1 MKRILIFIVFFSLW
15 SNKIFPQS
23 NIELLETALENYAA
37 VYPWEKVYLHTDKPH
52 YFLNDTIWFKAYG
65 TLEVDSEKIYPT
77 LSVPLYVD
85 LIDSRFDRNIERS
98 IVKMVDGKGAG
109 DIVLP
114 RDLEPGIYTLR
125 AYTNWMNNFGIK
137 AYFTKDIHVG
147 EVGHGWNLPDF
158 DSQLHLGFYPEGGN
172 LIAGIENLLGFKA
185 SDEFGKGVDVS
196 GVIINSKGEAIQQFE
211 SDYLGMGKVKFLPER
226 DENYEVLVTPKNK
239 PSKKFELGRIVED
252 GHLLQIDALSDER
265 HLDIRV
271 FQNTS
276 NPPKELHLIAMR
288 KGGVAWKEKINLSDN
303 KSTFSIPKAIFQA
316 GLHKFSL
323 MDEETR
329 ILAERLVFL
338 FPQQAGKP
346 FFQTDKEIY
355 QPKEKVQ
362 LEIHVQDPSG
372 KGIEGDFSISI
383 LDGDQVFYSE
393 NTQNIYTYFLLD
405 SEVQGEVEN
414 PAYYFDP
421 NQENAEK
428 HLDNLLLTQGWRRF
442 NWTDLA
448 KLQSLPNFGIEPG
461 LSVSGKVETGG
472 KREIS
477 EPQVLTLMVRH
488 PFEEPEVY
496 DGVTDSLGNFS
507 FTGLDFQD
515 SVTVFIQA
523 FEVKEKKKRSREV
536 KENEIYIVPPRI
548 PFIGER
554 KYTSFSPNPAFRDEN
569 EYLITVRETKNLM
582 DQFKTNREIE
592 LGEITIVG
600 RRSQMIPDNRTI
612 QYQDRPDAKLELTE
626 EFYYFSNVFQL
637 LRGRFPGVDVRGDVI
652 SLNPFP
658 VVLIRG
664 GRITGDGGL
673 AGATFLLNGAP
684 VQPETLAALPVPE
697 IERIDILRGL
707 SKGAVFGSFGGGGI
721 IHILTKSGN
730 PNPDFMDEKSKGN
743 AVAEVLGYSPIREFY
758 EPPLIP
764 DINVPF
770 AVDYRST
777 IYWNPKV
784 ETNQEGKTKI
794 NFRLTEG
801 SPLVRVILEGLS
813 KEGEPIF
820 GMYTFH
826 VGNRE
831 SAPDSKLTENTKSHL
846 LK

>member
-1 MKRILIFIVFFSLW
+1 MFTFFIMKKTLFFIAFFFFITARVFA
-15 SNKIFPQS
+15 QS

-37 VYPWEKVYLHTDKPH
+37 VYPWEKVYIHTDKPH

-98 IVKMVDGKGAG
+98 IVKMEDGKGMG

-114 RDLEPGIYTLR
+114 RNLEPGIYTLR
-125 AYTNWMNNFGIK
+125 AYTNWMNNFGNK
-137 AYFTKDIHVG
+137 AYFTKDIYVG
-147 EVGHGWNLPDF
+147 EVGDGWNLPDF
-158 DSQLHLGFYPEGGN
+158 DAQLHIGFFPEGGN
-172 LIAGIENLLGFKA
+172 LIAGTENLLGFKS

-196 GVIINSKGEAIQQFE
+196 GVILNSKGEAIQQFE
-211 SDYLGMGKVKFLPER
+211 SDYLGMGKVKFLPKKG
-226 DENYEVLVTPKNK
+226 ENYEVLISPKNK
-239 PSKKFELGRIVED
+239 PSKKFELGRMVEE
-252 GHLLQIDALSDER
+252 GYLLHIDALSDEKN
-265 HLDIRV
+265 LDIKI

-276 NPPKELHLIAMR
+276 KPPKELHLIAMR
-288 KGGVAWKEKINLSDN
+288 KGGIAWNDQINLSDN
-303 KSTFSIPKAIFQA
+303 ESNFSIPKDTFQA

-338 FPQQAGKP
+338 FPQQAGKIL
-346 FFQTDKEIY
+346 FQTDKDTY
-355 QPKEKVQ
+355 NPKENVQ
-362 LEIHVQDPSG
+362 LEIHVQDASG
-372 KGIEGDFSISI
+372 MGIEGDFSISV
-383 LDGDQVFYSE
+383 LDGDQVFYPE
-393 NTQNIYTYFLLD
+393 NTQNIFTYFLLD

-442 NWTDLA
+442 NWSDLA
-448 KLQSLPNFGIEPG
+448 KLQSLPNFVIEPG
-461 LSVSGKVETGG
+461 LSVSGKVDSGG
-472 KREIS
+472 ESEIS
-477 EPQVLTLMVRH
+477 EPQMLTLMVRH
-488 PFEEPEVY
+488 PFEDPDFY
-496 DGVTDSLGNFS
+496 DGVTDSLGVFS
-507 FTGLDFQD
+507 FTGLDFKD
-515 SVTVFIQA
+515 SVTVFVQAIQ
-523 FEVKEKKKRSREV
+523 VKKKKKRSREV
-536 KENEIYIVPPRI
+536 KENEINILPPRI

-554 KYTSFSPNPAFRDEN
+554 KYTNFSPNQAFRDEN

-592 LGEITIVG
+592 LGEVTIVG
-600 RRSQMIPDNRTI
+600 RKSQIIPDKRTI

-626 EFYYFSNVFQL
+626 EFYYFSNIFQL

-664 GRITGDGGL
+664 GRISGAGL
-673 AGATFLLNGAP
+673 EGATFLLNGAP

-697 IERIDILRGL
+697 IERIDVLRGL
-707 SKGAVFGSFGGGGI
+707 SKAAVFGSFGGGGI

-730 PNPDFMDEKSKGN
+730 PNPDFSDEKSKGN
-743 AVAEVLGYSPIREFY
+743 AVAEVLGFSPVRKFY
-758 EPPLIP
+758 EPPVIP
-764 DINVPF
+764 DINAPF

-777 IYWNPKV
+777 IYWNPKI
-784 ETNQEGKTKI
+784 ETGREGKTKI
-794 NFRLTEG
+794 NFRLTES

-813 KEGEPIF
+813 KDGEPIF
-820 GMYTFH
+820 GMYNFH
-826 VGNRE
+826 VGTRE
-831 SAPDSKLTENTKSHL
+831 SDQIQN
-846 LK
+846 

>member
-1 MKRILIFIVFFSLW
+1 MKRILIFIAFFSLW
-15 SNKIFPQS
+15 SNKIFSQS

-98 IVKMVDGKGAG
+98 IVRMEDGKGTG

-125 AYTNWMNNFGIK
+125 AYTNWMQNFGNK
-137 AYFTKDIHVG
+137 AFFTKDIFIG
-147 EVGHGWNLPDF
+147 EVGDSWNLPDF
-158 DSQLHLGFYPEGGN
+158 EPQFFIGFYPEGGN
-172 LIAGIENLLGFKA
+172 LVAGTENLIGFKA

-196 GVIINSKGEAIQQFE
+196 GVIFNSKGEEIQQFE
-211 SDYLGMGKVKFLPER
+211 SDYLGMGKVRFVPEKG
-226 DENYEVLVTPKNK
+226 ENYEVLVTPKNK
-239 PSKKFELGRIVED
+239 AAKKFELGRIVEE
-252 GHLLQIDALSDER
+252 GHLLQVDGLGDEK
-265 HLDIRV
+265 HLEIRV
-271 FQNTS
+271 YQNTS

-288 KGGVAWKEKINLSDN
+288 KGGVAWKGQINLSDN
-303 KSTFSIPKAIFQA
+303 ESTLSIPKNSFQA

-338 FPQQAGKP
+338 FPKQAGES
-346 FFQTDKEIY
+346 FFHTNKDSY
-355 QPKEKVQ
+355 QPKENVQ
-362 LEIHVQDPSG
+362 LEILVQDASG
-372 KGIEGDFSISI
+372 MGIEGEFSVSV
-383 LDGDQVFYSE
+383 LDGDQIFYPES
-393 NTQNIYTYFLLD
+393 TQNIFTYFLLD
-405 SEVQGEVEN
+405 SEVFGEVEK

-421 NQENAEK
+421 HQENAAK

-442 NWTDLA
+442 NWSDLA
-448 KLQSLPNFGIEPG
+448 KLQSLPNFSIEPG

-488 PFEEPEVY
+488 PFEDPEVY

-507 FTGLDFQD
+507 FTGLDFED
-515 SVTVFIQA
+515 SVTVFVQTL
-523 FEVKEKKKRSREV
+523 EVKEKKKRSREV
-536 KENEIYIVPPRI
+536 KENEINIIPPRI

-554 KYTSFSPNPAFRDEN
+554 KYTSFSPNSAFRDEN

-582 DQFKTNREIE
+582 DQFKTNREVE
-592 LGEITIVG
+592 LGEVTIVG
-600 RRSQMIPDNRTI
+600 RRSQMIPDNRTL
-612 QYQDRPDAKLELTE
+612 QYQDKPDAKLELTE

-637 LRGRFPGVDVRGDVI
+637 LRGRFAGVDVRGDVI

-730 PNPDFMDEKSKGN
+730 PNRDFADIDTKGN
-743 AVAEVLGYSPIREFY
+743 AVAEVLGYSPVREFY
-758 EPPLIP
+758 EPPVVP

-784 ETNQEGKTKI
+784 LTNQEGKTKI

-801 SPLVRVILEGLS
+801 SPVVRVILEGLS
-813 KEGEPIF
+813 NEGDPIF
-820 GMYTFH
+820 GTYTFH

-831 SAPDSKLTENTKSHL
+831 RNQVQD
-846 LK
+846 